1 MLINENVFFKNEGLS
16 FSRLFN
22 DDLILLLR
30 KIYFVNNLIIL
41 FFFLRKNLIM

>member
-1 MLINENVFFKNEGLS
+1 MLINENVFVKNEGLS

>member
-41 FFFLRKNLIM
+41 FFFLRKI

>member
-30 KIYFVNNLIIL
+30 KIYLFVNNLII
-41 FFFLRKNLIM
+41 FFFEKNLIM